1 MDSKELSEKNV
12 TSISKALL
20 PIRLWIVSA
29 VSNIGL
35 ALIQAEVF
43 NIEQQLSIIQSAQ
56 QKLLDTKNILSDPND
71 LNLLVSGLL
80 RIIKEEVGEPAVDFT
95 AIAILDPNK
104 DENEVSIGNLVS
116 E

>member
-35 ALIQAEVF
+35 ALI
-43 NIEQQLSIIQSAQ
+43 
-56 QKLLDTKNILSDPND
+56 
-71 LNLLVSGLL
+71 
-80 RIIKEEVGEPAVDFT
+80 
-95 AIAILDPNK
+95 
-104 DENEVSIGNLVS
+104 
-116 E
+116 

>member
-1 MDSKELSEKNV
+1 
-12 TSISKALL
+12 
-20 PIRLWIVSA
+20 
-29 VSNIGL
+29 
-35 ALIQAEVF
+35 
-43 NIEQQLSIIQSAQ
+43 
-56 QKLLDTKNILSDPND
+56 LSDPND